1 MMEQYLQVVRM
12 AVGVFPFIA
21 LAMSIP
27 FMLLE
32 YHRFGALSF
41 VKGAVVYSFVLYM
54 TCAYCLVILPLPDRA
69 EVAKSTAPWCNLIP
83 FRAVRDFFR
92 ESPFRLTQPST
103 YLAALKHKSF
113 YTVAFNLALT
123 LPFGAYV
130 RYYRRAGW
138 QKALLLSFLLSLFFE
153 LTQLSGL
160 YFLYPRPYRL
170 FDVDDLIAN
179 SLGGL
184 LGWACSAPLIRW
196 LPSREAIERDALR
209 RGRRVSGLRR
219 TVALLIDLGGYLLA
233 VLLPTLWWPQAA
245 GAFAALAFFGYYIL
259 LSHLLGGHTPVEA
272 FLRLRVTDGAGRNRL
287 WRLTLRRVL
296 FVAVYLAAPGF
307 VVVAGVL
314 CGQDAPAV
322 TLLAVVAAAVYYL
335 AVGVKFLFTERPMLY
350 ERLSGTRMQSTV
362 GPGDA
367 REDLLAPR

>member
-1 MMEQYLQVVRM
+1 M
-12 AVGVFPFIA
+12 
-21 LAMSIP
+21 
-27 FMLLE
+27 
-32 YHRFGALSF
+32 
-41 VKGAVVYSFVLYM
+41 
-54 TCAYCLVILPLPDRA
+54 
-69 EVAKSTAPWCNLIP
+69 
-83 FRAVRDFFR
+83 
-92 ESPFRLTQPST
+92 
-103 YLAALKHKSF
+103 
-113 YTVAFNLALT
+113 
-123 LPFGAYV
+123 
-130 RYYRRAGW
+130 
-138 QKALLLSFLLSLFFE
+138 
-153 LTQLSGL
+153 
-160 YFLYPRPYRL
+160 
-170 FDVDDLIAN
+170 
-179 SLGGL
+179 
-184 LGWACSAPLIRW
+184 
-196 LPSREAIERDALR
+196 
-209 RGRRVSGLRR
+209 SGLRR

-367 REDLLAPR
+367 REDLLAP